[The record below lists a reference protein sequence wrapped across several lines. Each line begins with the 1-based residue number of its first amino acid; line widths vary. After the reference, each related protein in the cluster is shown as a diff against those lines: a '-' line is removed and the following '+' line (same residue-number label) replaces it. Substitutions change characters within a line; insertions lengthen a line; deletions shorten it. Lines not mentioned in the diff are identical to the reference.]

1 MSFKKLHGIDPLVVC
16 GIDPGTRVM
25 GFGVVGRRG
34 RRLVHVD
41 HGSFRPRADADAP
54 DRLADLHAQVSAMLA
69 HHRPHVMALEEAFL
83 HRNVQ
88 SALRLGEARGA
99 VMLAASAHDVPV
111 VQYPA
116 AVVKKSVAG
125 HGGATKELMQD
136 MVARHLN
143 LDGPPNPHDA
153 ADALAMALCLLF
165 DPELDPR
172 FHGAGEGW

>member
-1 MSFKKLHGIDPLVVC
+1 
-16 GIDPGTRVM
+16 
-25 GFGVVGRRG
+25 
-34 RRLVHVD
+34 
-41 HGSFRPRADADAP
+41 
-54 DRLADLHAQVSAMLA
+54 MLA

-116 AVVKKSVAG
+116 AVVKKSVTG
-125 HGGATKELMQD
+125 HGGANKELVQD

-143 LDGPPNPHDA
+143 LDGAPTPHDA

-172 FHGAGEGW
+172 FHAAGEGS